1 MKSENFLD
9 RLSDLEGKV
18 AVVSLGNPDP
28 DAIASAF
35 ALGKLLEF
43 YGIDYDYLF
52 ESGIHRP
59 ENQLLVNYL
68 GISIRQLE
76 RDSLENFDHVSL
88 VDCNPSRL
96 NPESDKDWT
105 PDMTQKLFSIQDH
118 HGIEEEDMEDL
129 ESRDVFVDVRP
140 KLGSCATIL
149 GEVIQESKLEF
160 DENTATA
167 LYYGLHSDT
176 NGFLRGYTRFDFL
189 QATNYVEKVDQEAL
203 TNIIGTVMTSETFDL
218 IHRVTD
224 QEFYEVRGTFKFAD
238 AGTLDSKS
246 KTAIPQVADLLL
258 REEGVEGVVIA
269 GVDIEEQV
277 IVGSVRYSGSR
288 FTAEEIAEK
297 IADGNGSGGGHV
309 EMGGF
314 QLQPGVVRDTLES
327 RSTQNAIMDSIK
339 ERFFNVVGK

>member
-1 MKSENFLD
+1 MVNENFLD
-9 RLSDLEGKV
+9 QLSGLEGKV

-35 ALGKLLEF
+35 ALGKLLELHDV
-43 YGIDYDYLF
+43 DYEFLF

-68 GISIRQLE
+68 GINIKQLE
-76 RDSLENFDHVSL
+76 HDSLESFDHVSL

-96 NPESDKDWT
+96 NPESENDWI
-105 PDMTQKLFSIQDH
+105 PELVKKLFSVQDH
-118 HGIEEEDMEDL
+118 HGIEEEDREDL

-140 KLGSCATIL
+140 ELGSCATIL
-149 GEVIQESKLEF
+149 SEAIKESKLDF

-167 LYYGLHSDT
+167 LYYGIHSDT

-189 QATNYVEKVDQEAL
+189 QITNYVEEVDQEAL
-203 TNIIGTVMTSETFDL
+203 TKIIGTVMTSETLHL

-224 QEFYEVRGTFKFAD
+224 ADFYEVRGTFKFAD

-269 GVDIEEQV
+269 GVDIEEKV

-327 RSTQNAIMDSIK
+327 RSTQGAIMDSIK

>member
-1 MKSENFLD
+1 MASENFLD
-9 RLSDLEGKV
+9 RLPGLEGRV

-35 ALGKLLEF
+35 ALGKILEF
-43 YGIDYDYLF
+43 QDVNFDYLF

-59 ENQLLVNYL
+59 ENQLLVNHL
-68 GISIRQLE
+68 GISIKQLE
-76 RDSLENFDHVSL
+76 HGSLEGFDHVSL

-96 NPESDKDWT
+96 NPESENDWS
-105 PDMTQKLFSIQDH
+105 PELMKKLFSIQDH
-118 HGIEEEDMEDL
+118 HGIEEEDMDDL
-129 ESRDVFVDVRP
+129 KSRDVFVDVRP
-140 KLGSCATIL
+140 ELGSCATIL
-149 GEVIQESKLEF
+149 AEAINESKMDF

-176 NGFLRGYTRFDFL
+176 NGFLRGYTRLDFL
-189 QATNYVEKVDQEAL
+189 QVTNYVEKVDQEAL
-203 TNIIGTVMTSETFDL
+203 TNIIGAVMTSETFDL

-224 QEFYEVRGTFKFAD
+224 NDFYEVRGTFKFAD

-246 KTAIPQVADLLL
+246 KTAIPQVAELLL

-269 GVDIEEQV
+269 GVDIEKKV
-277 IVGSVRYSGSR
+277 IAGSVRYSGSR
-288 FTAEEIAEK
+288 FSAEEIAEK

-314 QLQPGVVRDTLES
+314 QLQPGVVMDTLEK
-327 RSTQNAIMDSIK
+327 RSTQGAIMDSIK